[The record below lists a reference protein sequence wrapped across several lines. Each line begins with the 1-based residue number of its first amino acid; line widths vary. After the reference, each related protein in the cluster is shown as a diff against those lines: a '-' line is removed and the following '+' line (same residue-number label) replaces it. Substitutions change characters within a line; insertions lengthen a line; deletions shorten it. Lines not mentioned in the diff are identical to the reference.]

1 MFSQRVK
8 KSKWLKSAQVISGA
22 DSKTTQAGF
31 NLFSIF
37 FLSNSKNSNVA
48 KWGRGPG
55 VRAFLKE
62 LDCDGEFGSGPV
74 FWRQYSTINNLL
86 VVSICPRSG
95 GRSAF
100 IYLKGNKFVKADFN
114 VWYKH
119 RFRNVISLTLGTI
132 LESNGGRN
140 VWQNIFVKGQGNDL

>member
-1 MFSQRVK
+1 MFSQKVK

-31 NLFSIF
+31 NLFIQFFRFF

-55 VRAFLKE
+55 VRALFRDLKE

-74 FWRQYSTINNLL
+74 FWRQYSTMNNLL

-95 GRSAF
+95 GRSAL
-100 IYLKGNKFVKADFN
+100 IYLKGKEFVKARSKLQN
-114 VWYKH
+114 VKH
-119 RFRNVISLTLGTI
+119 NLTL
-132 LESNGGRN
+132 
-140 VWQNIFVKGQGNDL
+140 